1 MKIYLLLTSSLGL
14 FTAIFIFWL
23 IRKDHLH
30 IKYAFWWIIVAILS
44 AVIGVFPAT
53 IDLLSSWLGISYPP
67 ILAITFAISFIFIKL
82 LLTDVEQSK
91 QQVKIIRLT
100 QRLGQLELELELEH
114 QGKQDQSTKDNE

>member
-14 FTAIFIFWL
+14 FTAVFIFWL

-30 IKYAFWWIIVAILS
+30 IKYAFWWIIVAVLS
-44 AVIGVFPAT
+44 AIIGVFPGT

-82 LLTDVEQSK
+82 LLTDIEQSK

-100 QRLGQLELELELEH
+100 QRLGLLELER
-114 QGKQDQSTKDNE
+114 QGKQD